1 MSIEQKIATLLAES
15 KAAKLAEQVEAEE
28 IVSEAK
34 EKPSIA
40 HLAADHYH
48 HIGMASDYN
57 DEGTDKQ
64 KAAAKKKANDILAK
78 VKEHHGEEAA
88 KDVAKHSEHA
98 FEHDN
103 STTGSGKKE
112 HAAFADKHLGG
123 KGSAEHKK
131 YKSQL
136 DKHGYETDS
145 GSGMHTEET
154 EEQEDNLEEG
164 IGDAAE
170 KVVKGIKKVAGVA
183 TGAVGAAVGAIDGAV
198 KGARKNYAT
207 QNEELTID
215 VSADVDALVNGEE
228 LSEEFKTKAA
238 TIFEAAI
245 ITRVKQEVSR
255 LEEEFE
261 ARLEEAV
268 AKNQEGL
275 VEQVDGYL
283 GYVAEQ
289 WMAQNELALERGMKA
304 EILEGFVSGLKGL
317 FEEHY
322 IEVPEE
328 RFDVLGSME
337 LQIEELEERLNEQVA
352 TNIEMSKTLA
362 EAKRTEIIKTV
373 SEGLTVTE
381 SEKFN
386 SLAEELSFE
395 DAESFETKVK
405 TIRENYFSGK
415 TVSGSKIDSVVTD
428 EPVEQL
434 TEQVK
439 PKLDGRMSAYL
450 SALSNK

>member
-28 IVSEAK
+28 IVAEEVEEEQVVA
-34 EKPSIA
+34 E
-40 HLAADHYH
+40 
-48 HIGMASDYN
+48 
-57 DEGTDKQ
+57 
-64 KAAAKKKANDILAK
+64 AAKK
-78 VKEHHGEEAA
+78 EEDEIEEGVG
-88 KDVAKHSEHA
+88 DVAQKA
-98 FEHDN
+98 VN
-103 STTGSGKKE
+103 
-112 HAAFADKHLGG
+112 
-123 KGSAEHKK
+123 
-131 YKSQL
+131 
-136 DKHGYETDS
+136 
-145 GSGMHTEET
+145 
-154 EEQEDNLEEG
+154 
-164 IGDAAE
+164 
-170 KVVKGIKKVAGVA
+170 VVKKVAGVA
-183 TGAVGAAVGAIDGAV
+183 TGTVGAVTGAMDGAV
-198 KGARKNYAT
+198 KGARKNYAST
-207 QNEELTID
+207 NEEMTID
-215 VSADVDALVNGEE
+215 VKEDVDALINGEE

-245 ITRVKQEVSR
+245 VTRVKQEVSR

-337 LQIEELEERLNEQVA
+337 QQIEELEEKLNEQVA
-352 TNIEMSKTLA
+352 ANIEMSKTLA
-362 EAKRTEIIKTV
+362 EQKRIDIIKTV
-373 SEGLTVTE
+373 SEGLTITE
-381 SEKFN
+381 SEKFQ

-395 DAESFETKVK
+395 DSESFETKVK
-405 TIRENYFSGK
+405 TIRENYFGGK
-415 TVSGSKIDSVVTD
+415 TVSESKIDSVVTD

-434 TEQVK
+434 NETVK
-439 PKLDGRMSAYL
+439 PKLDSRMSAYL